1 MNVIKRLLILATI
14 ACSTPLCHGEDTGFA
29 RHLLPL
35 LENHCFECHGNDQ
48 KKGDLSLHNL
58 SRDVINGGDEATWAV
73 VLDQLNSA
81 EMPPRKKKETPR
93 REASRRDQLAVRGTG
108 QGRGRSKDQGPPHH
122 PASPEPP

>member
-35 LENHCFECHGNDQ
+35 LENHCFECHGDDQ

-73 VLDQLNSA
+73 VLAPTRS
-81 EMPPRKKKETPR
+81 MW
-93 REASRRDQLAVRGTG
+93 SRPT
-108 QGRGRSKDQGPPHH
+108 KT
-122 PASPEPP
+122 